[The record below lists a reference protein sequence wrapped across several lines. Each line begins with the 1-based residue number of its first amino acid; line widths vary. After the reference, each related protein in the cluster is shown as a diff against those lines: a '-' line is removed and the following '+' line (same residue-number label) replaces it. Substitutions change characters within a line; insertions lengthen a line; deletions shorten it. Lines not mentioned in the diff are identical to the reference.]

1 MLLSTSASCLS
12 LSTDCGPN
20 RLRNRCATA
29 AASSGRASRVSA
41 GDESESLGALRAA
54 LANQLQ
60 RCVNLLLGSVLANI
74 SLTIPAV
81 LTVGLISGQTIILG
95 LPPVELTLLLLTLGV
110 SALTFSNTR
119 SNVLLGAVHLILF
132 VAYLMLIFES

>member
-1 MLLSTSASCLS
+1 MLRLPPALGGLLVSVLVMS
-12 LSTDCGPN
+12 L
-20 RLRNRCATA
+20 
-29 AASSGRASRVSA
+29 
-41 GDESESLGALRAA
+41 ESLGALRAA

-132 VAYLMLIFES
+132 VAYLTIPSPNRR